1 MAAIIQG
8 IAALVF
14 LFSVGWDARERRNE
28 RRRRVR
34 LAEQERRDGL
44 VHALYQ
50 LWVHS
55 TPINKTNEEI
65 SGLLTTRII
74 EFINQQLE
82 ARGET
87 WKYPFERE
95 E

>member
-1 MAAIIQG
+1 
-8 IAALVF
+8 
-14 LFSVGWDARERRNE
+14 
-28 RRRRVR
+28 
-34 LAEQERRDGL
+34 
-44 VHALYQ
+44 
-50 LWVHS
+50 VHS